1 MSSTVYSTVA
11 ALENAVY
18 DWLDTL
24 ATEQIIWTKEKA
36 PQPTSA
42 YLALNFSTLGV
53 SEGAGFERLV
63 SGSSRTL
70 VQRRQAT
77 LNIQA
82 FGEAAVE
89 RLWSIK
95 DAIYTEASLGAI
107 VAANLSIIRDEDVQD
122 ISLLLDTQIQERASM
137 DVILGY
143 TKSVTDGTNWIES
156 VEVTAFGETETID
169 STP

>member
-1 MSSTVYSTVA
+1 MSTVYSTLTS
-11 ALENAVY
+11 LENAIY
-18 DWLDTL
+18 TWLDPL
-24 ATEQIIWTKEKA
+24 ASEQIIWAKEKA

-42 YLALNFSTLGV
+42 YLSLNFTTLAV
-53 SEGAGFERLV
+53 SEGAGFERLI
-63 SGSSRTL
+63 SGSTRTL

-82 FGEAAVE
+82 FGENAVE

-95 DAIYTEASLGAI
+95 DAIYTEASLEAI
-107 VAANLSIIRDEDVQD
+107 VTANLSIIRDEDVQD
-122 ISLLLDTQIQERASM
+122 ISTLLDTQIQERASM